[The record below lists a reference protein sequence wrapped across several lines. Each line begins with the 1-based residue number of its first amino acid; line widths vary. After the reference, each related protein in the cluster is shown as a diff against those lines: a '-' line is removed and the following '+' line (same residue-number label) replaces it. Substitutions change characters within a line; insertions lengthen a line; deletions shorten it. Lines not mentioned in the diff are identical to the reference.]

1 MIRRIWRGK
10 SGKTYIFS
18 MNFSTLAQ
26 IERELVNRNLILH
39 KDVYSR
45 PYGEMSSDGTAV
57 AGLGHYFISNGVN
70 RWEDQILGRLLCDGP
85 SLESWQ
91 QFIRMNSDR
100 SKELDIQL
108 CYLIVPEKQVVLPQ
122 FRWIDAEKQ
131 ILDNRP
137 INQIRSLYSDRKEFP
152 LVYPVE
158 AFRDQQGECELYFR
172 GNSHWCSTGC
182 WIAGLEV
189 IRFFFS
195 EQLVRK
201 SLMSASIIAERQNVQ
216 HDLLAHFYENVPFE
230 EAINIRSP
238 GKIFYRRF
246 TLEQTGHHTGSY
258 LWLLNE
264 QAPIQ
269 ERLAVIGDSYS
280 TFLSPVFSC
289 FFREVHFVWTK
300 QIPWEQLSKQH
311 IRFIIWQCAERFLIV
326 PPLSRALETL

>member
-1 MIRRIWRGK
+1 
-10 SGKTYIFS
+10 

-45 PYGEMSSDGTAV
+45 PYGEMSSKGTAV
-57 AGLGHYFISNGVN
+57 AGLGHYFIANGVN
-70 RWEDQILGRLLCDGP
+70 RWEEQLSGHLLCDKPG
-85 SLESWQ
+85 LESWQ
-91 QFIRMNSDR
+91 EFIHANSDR
-100 SKELDIQL
+100 LKEFNMQM

-131 ILDNRP
+131 VLDNRP
-137 INQIRSLYSDRKEFP
+137 INQIRSLYPDKKEFP
-152 LVYPVE
+152 HVYPVD
-158 AFRDQQGECELYFR
+158 AFRDKQGECELYFR

-189 IRFFFS
+189 ARFFFP
-195 EQLVRK
+195 EQFVRNN
-201 SLMSASIIAERQNVQ
+201 LMSTDIVAERRYVQ
-216 HDLLAHFYENVPFE
+216 HDLLAHFYDNVPFE
-230 EAINIRSP
+230 ETINIRSP
-238 GKIFYRRF
+238 GKNFYKHF
-246 TLEQTGHHTGSY
+246 TYPETGHHSGSY

-280 TFLSPVFSC
+280 TFLSPIFSC

-300 QIPWEQLSKQH
+300 QIPWKQLAEQQV
-311 IRFIIWQCAERFLIV
+311 RYVIWQCAERFLIV
-326 PPLSRALETL
+326 PPLSRILEIL